1 MVLDLLCTLSLFGGF
16 FYLVF
21 GRMKRFRKEH
31 NAALRSLATHYGFG
45 FNEQHGWNGTAMSGM
60 IGNYRCRIWFET
72 VRRRSR
78 RNRSQTY
85 MHATITLN
93 NPRQLGLEISPQ
105 GFLSE
110 GIRLPDSMTGNQ
122 DITIGHPEFDGKYRI
137 KGYDENAVRAF
148 LTPEKV
154 QAILQ
159 LQNGLGPLQRLSIT
173 DQEVAV
179 RFPGLM
185 ADMQMVGNSTS
196 SLAWLAQQIDA

>member
-1 MVLDLLCTLSLFGGF
+1 MVLDLLCTLGLFGGF

-122 DITIGHPEFDGKYRI
+122 DIAIGHPEFDGKYRI
-137 KGYDENAVRAF
+137 KGTVALDRRRAVCA
-148 LTPEKV
+148 EHH
-154 QAILQ
+154 A
-159 LQNGLGPLQRLSIT
+159 LSI
-173 DQEVAV
+173 
-179 RFPGLM
+179 
-185 ADMQMVGNSTS
+185 
-196 SLAWLAQQIDA
+196 